1 MRKNFYKGSVSA
13 KFINDWKSTN
23 KVKFSLSHSLTHS
36 HFISP
41 SLFYIFLILLIF
53 YKHSFLQQSLMVSE
67 EDGFKKNSK
76 QNDFQQQKINN
87 ISSSNISNSLTDVND
102 ELKIANGEIGRV
114 TKWAIGFEKLL
125 EDQVGL
131 QVFTVNIIFPFSLS
145 LFLSLFYYLLF

>member
-1 MRKNFYKGSVSA
+1 
-13 KFINDWKSTN
+13 
-23 KVKFSLSHSLTHS
+23 
-36 HFISP
+36 
-41 SLFYIFLILLIF
+41 
-53 YKHSFLQQSLMVSE
+53 MVSE

-131 QVFTVNIIFPFSLS
+131 QVFTVNIIFPLSLS
-145 LFLSLFYYLLF
+145 LSSTISCSRNF

>member
-1 MRKNFYKGSVSA
+1 
-13 KFINDWKSTN
+13 
-23 KVKFSLSHSLTHS
+23 
-36 HFISP
+36 
-41 SLFYIFLILLIF
+41 
-53 YKHSFLQQSLMVSE
+53 MVSE

-131 QVFTVNIIFPFSLS
+131 QVFTVNTKFYSLS
-145 LFLSLFYYLLF
+145 PLFLLLSLVLGIFKKRI